1 MAFSAAH
8 WAKSTHKH
16 QDDLWSDLQ
25 KYSKRI
31 YILRFLLQHMVSAH
45 DLEL

>member
-16 QDDLWSDLQ
+16 QDDPWSDLQ
-25 KYSKRI
+25 KYSKKDI
-31 YILRFLLQHMVSAH
+31 YILRFLLQYM
-45 DLEL
+45 